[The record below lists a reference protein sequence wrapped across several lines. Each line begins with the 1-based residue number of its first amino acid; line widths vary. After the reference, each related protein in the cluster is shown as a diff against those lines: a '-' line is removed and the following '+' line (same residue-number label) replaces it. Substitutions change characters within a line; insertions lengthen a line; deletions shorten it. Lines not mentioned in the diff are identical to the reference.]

1 MRRAFIMGSNGPGES
16 GSLQYALK
24 DAENIKVA
32 LSSPLC
38 QFEVSIPSVKSK
50 SYEVLQQLAEV
61 AESCTVHDT
70 FICYFSG
77 HGILEKGSLFLLW
90 DESLPERLN
99 TTALSVAKIM
109 DTLSECNAHSKL
121 LILDCCHAGAVIN
134 KYGFKTGGDKSS
146 EDNIKIQDSN
156 YWVIMASDRLEYAR
170 EIEVLKGSFL
180 TINICS
186 AISDK
191 LNEADKDKDGKI
203 SIPDLNAWL
212 NEKCIEHNKIN
223 AKEYHVPQ
231 PHGSGRMKGN
241 FFLTVDTSSV
251 EPHRTTSLNDSEQ
264 CPYRALEPFS
274 RNTAKFF
281 FGRTQLIEDLQ
292 SKLKLSNFV
301 LLFGASGIGKS
312 SVVQAGLTPELE
324 KAGWKVLEPIVP
336 WLEPVKKLKDEVIQQ
351 LFPGQT
357 RRKIQNIY
365 SHIESNG
372 LVSITQ
378 YLPSEQQ
385 ILIIIDQ
392 FEEVFT
398 VCSQKAEQEKFIE
411 LLTQVNQASNSRL
424 KIVATVRADFVEDC
438 LKYQSLTTLI
448 QHQSIWIPPLE
459 GEDLKQVIT
468 EPSERQNYS
477 FEEGLPELIIQQIGH
492 EKNFLPLLQFAL
504 TAIWEQRDSNARKL
518 TATQYLKQGG
528 VLGVLNRRA
537 EEIYKNFD
545 SQEREWVKR
554 IFLKLV
560 RTGIET
566 KDTRQRQPKQKLME
580 FAGDSSKDREAIQ
593 EILNILVEERLL
605 VAGNDIE
612 GTAWIDLAHEALMD
626 AWEQYVVWRNEGREL
641 RRLRDRV
648 EDTQREWIQYQR
660 DPKFLMM
667 GGLLAQVKEKWSF
680 LAQDLSCESQEFYEQ
695 SKSSEEEMSMSLQQQ
710 LDERKIQYKIEAHK
724 HQIEAQKYQ
733 IESQKYQIESQKNKA
748 ELEKVMGI
756 KDAQIEIYRQQ
767 NEAWQEMVKTVIGSR
782 YVPTNNIHI
791 QNIVSSESQKLPDN
805 KESLTYDFR
814 GSNIS
819 GDVNLNNQ
827 NNYVMQQKQRLA
839 EAAAE
844 IQQLLNQLETT
855 NPITTDMEKIAHV
868 NNETT
873 PSFKRRVVGALEAC
887 GAESAIEEFLD
898 NPYVNVGKAIVKGWI
913 KPE

>member
-1 MRRAFIMGSNGPGES
+1 MRRRAFIMGSNGPGES
-16 GSLQYALK
+16 GPLQYALE
-24 DAENIKVA
+24 DAKNIEDA
-32 LSSPLC
+32 LSGKLC
-38 QFEVSIPSVKSK
+38 QFEVSVPRVKSQA
-50 SYEVLQQLAEV
+50 YEVLHQLAEV
-61 AESCTVHDT
+61 AASCTVDDT

-77 HGILEKGSLFLLW
+77 HGILEEGLLFLLW
-90 DESLPERLN
+90 DESVCGLLDN
-99 TTALSVAKIM
+99 TALPVERISQ
-109 DTLSECNAHSKL
+109 TLLKCKAHSKL
-121 LILDCCHAGAVIN
+121 LILDCCHAGAVLN
-134 KYGFKTGGDKSS
+134 RNGFKTGGDKIS
-146 EDNIKIQDSN
+146 ENKIKIEDSN

-170 EIEVLKGSFL
+170 ELEVLKGSFL
-180 TINICS
+180 TISICS

-191 LNEADKDKDGKI
+191 LSEADKDKDGKI
-203 SIPDLNAWL
+203 SISDLTSWL
-212 NEKCIEHNKIN
+212 DEKYLEHNETHEK
-223 AKEYHVPQ
+223 KYHVPQ
-231 PHGSGRMKGN
+231 PHGCGAMKGK
-241 FFLTVDTSSV
+241 FFITLDISSL
-251 EPHRTTSLNDSEQ
+251 EPHIKTSLNDSEQ

-301 LLFGASGIGKS
+301 LLFGASGSGKS

-336 WLEPVKKLKDEVIQQ
+336 WFEPVSKLKDEVIQQ
-351 LFPGQT
+351 LFPDQAK
-357 RRKIQNIY
+357 RKIQDIY
-365 SHIESNG
+365 SQIESVG

-378 YLPSEQQ
+378 YLPSEQK

-424 KIVATVRADFVEDC
+424 KIVATVRADFVENC
-438 LKYQSLTTLI
+438 LKYQSLTKLI

-477 FEEGLPELIIQQIGH
+477 FEEGLPELIIQQIGQ
-492 EKNFLPLLQFAL
+492 EKNFLPLLQFTL
-504 TAIWEQRDSNARKL
+504 TAIWEQRDFNGRKL
-518 TATQYLKQGG
+518 TATQYFKQGG
-528 VLGVLNRRA
+528 VLKVLSLRA
-537 EEIYKNFD
+537 EEIYKNFN

-593 EILNILVEERLL
+593 EILNILVKERLL

-680 LAQDLSCESQEFYEQ
+680 LAQDLSCDSQGFYEQ

-710 LDERKIQYKIEAHK
+710 LDERKIQYKIEAHN

-733 IESQKYQIESQKNKA
+733 IEAQKNKA

-782 YVPTNNIHI
+782 YVPTNIHI
-791 QNIVSSESQKLPDN
+791 ENIVSSESQKLPDN

-827 NNYVMQQKQRLA
+827 NNYAMQQKQGLA

-898 NPYVNVGKAIVKGWI
+898 NPYVKVGKAIVKGWI
-913 KPE
+913 KLE